1 MLKLVVAVA
10 IAITIFSTTA
20 AFGQI
25 TMGSAPQEDIKVTI
39 DANGT
44 AHVVHEVQ
52 GNATGAVQVEAI
64 TGNIANFSVTD
75 QAGNSVQYST
85 IGQTPMS
92 ILLLPT
98 QRNVTLVSY
107 EIPNAVSYMKGI
119 WKWDYYEPSDVTY
132 TDFYFPK
139 GVDMVWANDRPV
151 YLGERGLRQ
160 MGNGM
165 HLAYVINESETVQPV
180 QWQGQTFNVGIRAL
194 ANVTS
199 VVFDQSTDA
208 FAFNV
213 DKPYSYL
220 AVIVPK
226 ALLQGPYQATINTN
240 ATLTNLFH
248 ENSTYAW
255 VGLNPAQSGTVQI
268 TGANSTTSTNS
279 TQAIIGNSA
288 SPSQPQTP
296 ADYSTYI
303 IIGVAVAAVGG
314 GVGFV
319 LSRRRKHQIKDQQKS

>member
-1 MLKLVVAVA
+1 MLKLVIAVI
-10 IAITIFSTTA
+10 IAVTIFSTTA

-25 TMGSAPQEDIKVTI
+25 SMGSTPQEDIKVAM

-64 TGNIANFSVTD
+64 AGNISNFSVTD

-107 EIPNAVSYMKGI
+107 DIPNAASYMNGV
-119 WKWDYYEPSDVTY
+119 WRWDYYEPSDVTY

-151 YLGERGLRQ
+151 YLGEKGLRQ

-165 HLAYVINESETVQPV
+165 HLAYVINESETIQPV
-180 QWQGQTFNVGIRAL
+180 QWQSQTFNVGIRAL

-199 VVFDQSTDA
+199 VAFDQSAGA

-213 DKPYSYL
+213 DKPYSYV
-220 AVIVPK
+220 AVIIPK

-255 VGLNPAQSGTVQI
+255 IGINPAKSGTVQI
-268 TGANSTTSTNS
+268 TGANSTISANS
-279 TQAIIGNSA
+279 TQAIIGNA
-288 SPSQPQTP
+288 STPSQQQAPT
-296 ADYSTYI
+296 DYSTFI

-314 GVGFV
+314 GIGFV
-319 LSRRRKHQIKDQQKS
+319 LSRRRKPQIKDQQKS